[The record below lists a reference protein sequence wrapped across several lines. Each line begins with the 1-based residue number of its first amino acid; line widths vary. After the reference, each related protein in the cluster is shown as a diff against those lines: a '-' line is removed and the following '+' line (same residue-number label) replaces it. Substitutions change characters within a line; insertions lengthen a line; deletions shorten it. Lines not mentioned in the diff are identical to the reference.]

1 MGPSASLSSLCSPQ
15 LLLSTH
21 TPPTEGNQKLDTWYS
36 EGLGKGME
44 G

>member
-1 MGPSASLSSLCSPQ
+1 MGPSTSLSSLCNPHTSHPQ
-15 LLLSTH
+15 KAS
-21 TPPTEGNQKLDTWYS
+21 QKLDTWYS